1 MIHKLESLSLINFH
15 IHKQIK
21 CDFNLSFSL
30 TPNFIVSISAMTT
43 RQIRLA
49 SGQLQ
54 VAK

>member
-1 MIHKLESLSLINFH
+1 MILKLDSLLLINFH

-21 CDFNLSFSL
+21 HDFNLSFSL

-43 RQIRLA
+43 KRIRLA
-49 SGQLQ
+49 TGQLQ